1 MNADQLQRMEHGRG
15 FIAALD
21 QSGGSTPR
29 ALALYGVPE
38 DSYSGDREMFD
49 LMHAMR
55 SRIVTSPSFGGDRVL
70 AAILF
75 ADTLER
81 QFDGGDA
88 ADYLWRVKNV
98 LTFVKVD
105 KGLAEQVDGVQ
116 LMRPLADLDATL
128 DRAREK
134 GVFGTKMRSMIKL
147 ADAAGIAVVV
157 GQQFALARQIRA
169 GDLMPILEP
178 EIDINCPQKQQ
189 AEVLLKAALR
199 EQLGLLGASD
209 RVMLK
214 LTLPDLDGFYTEFVE
229 HPKVLRVA
237 GLSGGYSRDL
247 ATGLLAR
254 NPGMIASFSRALTEG
269 LTAQQSDVEFEA
281 RLSDSIDSIFSAST
295 TEAGSLSPGLSRA

>member
-189 AEVLLKAALR
+189 AEVLLKTALR